1 MKGRIEVARTA
12 TNWYASAFDVMT
24 TQLPRHQNTDADLD
38 LVRKILRPE
47 GSERI
52 LDVGCG
58 EGRHSMAL
66 AERGFSI
73 VGVDISAELIDLAIQ
88 GTDEDLH
95 AAYLRADL
103 REIPFEDEFD
113 LVLSFDGA
121 IGYLED
127 DAENYRAFERIAQ
140 ALRSGGRALFR
151 LPSLVYGEAHLP
163 EKAWEMENGFA
174 ELITRHWD
182 AADRYMEGEIV
193 PMELSC
199 PLPPVP
205 IQFRQRLYGVDEL
218 RDLFR
223 SLEMEMAG
231 VFDLEGNPSHPHR
244 DQFEIVVLAKKL

>member
-1 MKGRIEVARTA
+1 MGRAA
-12 TNWYASAFDVMT
+12 TDWYAHAFDVIT
-24 TQLPRHQNTDADLD
+24 TQLPRHQNTDADLN

-47 GSERI
+47 GNERI

-66 AERGFSI
+66 AELGYSV

-103 REIPFEDEFD
+103 RELPFEDEFD
-113 LVLSFDGA
+113 IVLSFDGA

-127 DAENYRAFERIAQ
+127 DAENYRAFERIAH
-140 ALRSGGRALFR
+140 ALRAGGRVLFR

-163 EKAWEMENGFA
+163 EKSWEVEGEFA

-182 AADRYMEGEIV
+182 TAERYMEGEIE
-193 PMELSC
+193 PIELTC
-199 PLPPVP
+199 YYRPGA
-205 IQFRQRLYGVDEL
+205 IEFRQRLYAVDEL
-218 RDLFR
+218 RDIFR
-223 SLEMEMAG
+223 SLEMELAG
-231 VFDLEGNPSHPHR
+231 VFDLEGNPSHPGR
-244 DQFEIVVLAKKL
+244 DEFEIVVLARKR